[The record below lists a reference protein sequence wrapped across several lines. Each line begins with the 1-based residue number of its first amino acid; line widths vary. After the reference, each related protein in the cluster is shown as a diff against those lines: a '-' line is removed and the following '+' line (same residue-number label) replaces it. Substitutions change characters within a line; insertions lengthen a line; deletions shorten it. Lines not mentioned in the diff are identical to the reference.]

1 MNSDDVLRDYLED
14 GSPNGGSRMPDG
26 AVRVRALLGNQAVW
40 DEPPAGVLE
49 GVLARID
56 TERRAGSGRGG
67 AIAAG
72 PRHVRPT
79 VEMPPASP
87 PQQPPGRDD
96 HNVRSLSEHRTARR
110 RLLAVAAAAV
120 LFTGGGVGGWFAANE
135 MSQPT
140 EKPATVIAL
149 KGGPLAPQASASAR
163 VRETGSGLAITL
175 DPTGLPP
182 AKPGTFYEAW
192 MKSADGDL
200 VPIGTFHMR
209 AGDNDREPV
218 ELWSGVDPADYPTMS
233 VTLQK
238 VGEGPESSKK
248 VVLVGPISVQR

>member
-149 KGGPLAPQASASAR
+149 KGAR
-163 VRETGSGLAITL
+163 WRHR
-175 DPTGLPP
+175 PRPPP
-182 AKPGTFYEAW
+182 AYARPGAAW
-192 MKSADGDL
+192 RSRW
-200 VPIGTFHMR
+200 IR
-209 AGDNDREPV
+209 PV
-218 ELWSGVDPADYPTMS
+218 CPRPSPARSTRH
-233 VTLQK
+233 
-238 VGEGPESSKK
+238 G
-248 VVLVGPISVQR
+248 